1 MPWLRDVRYWIPCFF
16 GSVLCLITAIF
27 MIFRAPETLSREQA
41 KQAKLD
47 KKKNRER
54 VKQIKV
60 KLAAKQSITSEEE
73 MLLTLSRDTY
83 LDLLHNRNVMIS
95 CILYA
100 LVCMVQSAQDS
111 LLPLYLINSVDKG
124 GFDFDQT
131 DIGWLYTGIGP
142 IQIIFN
148 HIL

>member
-1 MPWLRDVRYWIPCFF
+1 
-16 GSVLCLITAIF
+16 

-83 LDLLHNRNVMIS
+83 FDLLHNRNVMIS

-111 LLPLYLINSVDKG
+111 LLPLYLINPVDKG